1 MHIFI
6 SEGTIPNGRDTIFFS
21 FNVDIMKIPVETSAE
36 EARKRGKKSDLHL
49 FLKRGT
55 FLVTKIKCM
64 FISKTFE
71 IRANSVPSLMTL
83 GNLPMFW

>member
-49 FLKRGT
+49 FL
-55 FLVTKIKCM
+55 
-64 FISKTFE
+64 
-71 IRANSVPSLMTL
+71 
-83 GNLPMFW
+83 